1 MTSQS
6 SPGSQH
12 ARPPVGQEQII
23 YMAAKLLDSLEEAED
38 QLWEADED
46 EVAKLIG
53 RTLQAVA
60 TMLDEVREKLPRTEE
75 ERVAIARGLVACHDR
90 AVLGAGTADRSRPS
104 PCVGNSPPHRDSPP
118 RHTDELSASM
128 ERARENILIE
138 LRTAGAG
145 ISREEAMV
153 EQLRIMEAA
162 LDDIREAITEVD
174 AEDLRQAW
182 PVIEKWKLDGR
193 IQGYELVESV
203 ATKGRN

>member
-1 MTSQS
+1 M
-6 SPGSQH
+6 
-12 ARPPVGQEQII
+12 
-23 YMAAKLLDSLEEAED
+23 
-38 QLWEADED
+38 
-46 EVAKLIG
+46 
-53 RTLQAVA
+53 
-60 TMLDEVREKLPRTEE
+60 
-75 ERVAIARGLVACHDR
+75 
-90 AVLGAGTADRSRPS
+90 
-104 PCVGNSPPHRDSPP
+104 
-118 RHTDELSASM
+118 
-128 ERARENILIE
+128 IE